1 MIEHDDCGLLPLAR
15 GIQEGADFRDQYR
28 AVAAGVMLYAA
39 TVAKAANQVGQIA
52 VSRSWKG
59 TNTNHH
65 AQKRFRASAR
75 NDDSRKLIEL

>member
-1 MIEHDDCGLLPLAR
+1 MMIAVSYPR

-28 AVAAGVMLYAA
+28 AVAAGVTVYAA

-59 TNTNHH
+59 TNANYH
-65 AQKRFRASAR
+65 AQKPLRSGQ
-75 NDDSRKLIEL
+75 I

>member
-1 MIEHDDCGLLPLAR
+1 MMIAVSSRG

-28 AVAAGVMLYAA
+28 AVAAGVTVYAA

-59 TNTNHH
+59 SNANHH
-65 AQKRFRASAR
+65 AQKRLRS
-75 NDDSRKLIEL
+75 SQI

>member
-1 MIEHDDCGLLPLAR
+1 MIAVSYPR
-15 GIQEGADFRDQYR
+15 GIQEGSHFRDQYR

-59 TNTNHH
+59 SNANHH
-65 AQKRFRASAR
+65 AQKRLRS
-75 NDDSRKLIEL
+75 SQI

>member
-1 MIEHDDCGLLPLAR
+1 MMIAVSYPR

-52 VSRSWKG
+52 VSMRS
-59 TNTNHH
+59 
-65 AQKRFRASAR
+65 RVSAPIIMLKK
-75 NDDSRKLIEL
+75 DVLSGQM